1 MGDGSVKGCASSPC
15 LKPGESAAGA
25 SAAENGVMTV
35 RNSDGGKANA
45 VRARAVSAFQR
56 ESVSEAITGYIFI
69 SPFLLTIGTFIFFAA
84 LYAFYLSFHKYD
96 LFSPAKFVGFANYR
110 RLLKDLD
117 FRIALRNVA
126 LYTAGVVPT
135 QTAVAIGLAV
145 LANQKLRLQSFF
157 RSAYYI
163 PCITSSVAS
172 SLIFMWLY
180 YKQGIINYILSVL
193 RLAPAIDWLGNP
205 STALPAIMTLVTWT
219 TSAYFMVVF
228 LAALQDIPA
237 TVYEA
242 SKIDGASAWQTFW
255 HVTLPLLR
263 PSIFLV
269 VVLGTIG
276 CMQVFDQV
284 YIMTRGGPLKSTMS
298 IVYLIYTEA
307 FGDLKFGY
315 GAAMAFVL
323 FGVIFLLTILQRQYL
338 DVKIEY

>member
-1 MGDGSVKGCASSPC
+1 MGSV
-15 LKPGESAAGA
+15 
-25 SAAENGVMTV
+25 AAEKIREAGT
-35 RNSDGGKANA
+35 
-45 VRARAVSAFQR
+45 RAIALLRR
-56 ESVSEAITGYIFI
+56 ESVSEALTGYLFVA
-69 SPFLLTIGTFIFFAA
+69 PFLLTIGTFIFFAA

-96 LFSPAKFVGFANYR
+96 LFNPATFVGLANYR
-110 RLLKDLD
+110 KLLRDLD

-126 LYTAGVVPT
+126 VYTAGVVPV

-145 LANQKLRLQSFF
+145 LANQKLRLRGLF

-172 SLIFMWLY
+172 AVIFMWLY
-180 YKQGIINYILSVL
+180 YKQGIINYIISLF
-193 RLAPAIDWLGNP
+193 RLPHAIDWLGTP

-228 LAALQDIPA
+228 LAALQDIPT

-242 SKIDGASAWQTFW
+242 AKIDGAGGWQTFW

-269 VVLGTIG
+269 AVLGTIG

-298 IVYLIYTEA
+298 IVYLVYTEA

-323 FGVIFLLTILQRQYL
+323 FGVIFLLTLVQRKFL